1 MTSYARQFY
10 KLSGSG
16 NDFIF
21 FDARTEAAGA
31 LAEATTVQRLCARGT
46 GVGADGIVFLLPH
59 DAGLFAIRYLN
70 ADGSLASLCGNAT
83 LCSARLAVELGLALP
98 GESFEFGTDD
108 GLVRAR
114 MVGGE
119 PEVEL
124 RAVEELAEVFTPAG
138 APYTTGPLGFARVGV
153 PHLVAAVEAVEGV
166 DVNGTGR
173 MLRRDPGLR
182 DGANVNF
189 VSPLA
194 TGSGWRMRT
203 YERGVEGET
212 LACGTGAVAT
222 AAVLRAWGLTGAE
235 TRIQTSSGRFL
246 TVILPGNEGDSAPR
260 LRGEGRIVYRGELA
274 VEG

>member
-1 MTSYARQFY
+1 MTAAARRFY

-21 FDARTEAAGA
+21 FDAREEAPGA
-31 LAEATTVQRLCARGT
+31 LSEPATVQALCARGT
-46 GVGADGIVFLLPH
+46 GVGADGVVFLLPH
-59 DAGLFAIRYLN
+59 ERGLFAIRYLN

-83 LCSARLAVELGLALP
+83 LCSTRLAVELGLARE
-98 GESFEFGTDD
+98 GEAFEFGTDD
-108 GLVRAR
+108 GMVRAR
-114 MVGGE
+114 VLDGE

-153 PHLVAAVEAVEGV
+153 PHLVAAVEDVESIDVDGV
-166 DVNGTGR
+166 GR
-173 MLRRDPGLR
+173 VLRRDPGLR

-194 TGSGWRMRT
+194 TGTGWRMRT
-203 YERGVEGET
+203 FERGVEGET

-222 AAVLRAWGLTGAE
+222 AAVLRAWGLTGEE
-235 TRIQTSSGRFL
+235 TRIQTRSSRFL
-246 TVILPGNEGDSAPR
+246 TVSLPGNEGASAPR
-260 LRGEGRIVYRGELA
+260 LRGEGRIVFRGEIEIA
-274 VEG
+274 S

>member
-1 MTSYARQFY
+1 MTSYARRFY

-21 FDARTEAAGA
+21 FDARTEAAGV
-31 LAEATTVQRLCARGT
+31 LAEAATVQRLCARGT

-83 LCSARLAVELGLALP
+83 LCSARLAVELGLARP
-98 GESFEFGTDD
+98 GESFAFGTDD
-108 GLVRAR
+108 GMVRAR
-114 MVGGE
+114 VVDGE

-138 APYTTGPLGFARVGV
+138 EPYTTGPLGFARVGV

-166 DVNGTGR
+166 DVEGIGR

-194 TGSGWRMRT
+194 TGAGWRMRT

-222 AAVLRAWGLTGAE
+222 AAVLRAWGLTGPE

-246 TVILPGNEGDSAPR
+246 TVALPGNEGDSAPR
-260 LRGEGRIVYRGELA
+260 LRGDGRIVYRGELA
-274 VEG
+274 VDG

>member
-114 MVGGE
+114 MVEGE

-124 RAVEELAEVFTPAG
+124 RAVEELAEVFTPAD

-246 TVILPGNEGDSAPR
+246 TVTLPGNEGDSAPR